1 MPALAVQKGGRRLNS
16 KPRILVVEDDFDIRD
31 TLAQILEAEGYDVA
45 GAANG
50 AEALDVLAN
59 QTPPAL
65 ILLDLMMPVMNGWQ
79 FRAEQLKDPQLAS
92 IPVVVISAD
101 SGVGQKAQAIGAA
114 DSLKKPVPLETLLN
128 VVSRYAPLSDSSS
141 EN

>member
-1 MPALAVQKGGRRLNS
+1 MPGLAVKEGERGLDS

-31 TLAQILEAEGYDVA
+31 TLAQILEAEGYAVS

-50 AEALDVLAN
+50 AEALQVLAN
-59 QTPPAL
+59 ESAPAL

-79 FRAEQLKDPQLAS
+79 FRTEQLKDPALAE

-101 SGVGQKAQAIGAA
+101 AGVGQKAAAIGAA
-114 DSLKKPVPLETLLN
+114 DSLKKPVPLETLLD
-128 VVSRYAPLSDSSS
+128 VVSRYAPLQA
-141 EN
+141 

>member
-1 MPALAVQKGGRRLNS
+1 MPALVVKKDGPRLDS

-31 TLAQILEAEGYDVA
+31 TLSQILEAEGYAVS

-50 AEALDVLAN
+50 AEALDVLAKESA
-59 QTPPAL
+59 PAL

-79 FRAEQLKDPQLAS
+79 FRTEQLKDPELAA

-101 SGVGQKAQAIGAA
+101 AGVGQKAEAIGAA
-114 DSLKKPVPLETLLN
+114 DSLKKPVPLETLLD
-128 VVSRYAPLSDSSS
+128 VVGRYAPL
-141 EN
+141 

>member
-1 MPALAVQKGGRRLNS
+1 MAKEGGRLSS

-31 TLAQILEAEGYDVA
+31 TLSQILEAEGYRVS

-50 AEALDVLAN
+50 AEALDALERGDM
-59 QTPPAL
+59 PAL

-79 FRAEQLKDPQLAS
+79 FRTEQLKRPELAE

-101 SGVGQKAQAIGAA
+101 SGVGKKAEAIGAA
-114 DSLKKPVPLETLLN
+114 DALKKPVPLETLLD
-128 VVSRYAPLSDSSS
+128 VVGRYAPL
-141 EN
+141 